1 MPNDDASA
9 ALDRGADP
17 AEQVRLGPLIEP
29 LEALRRG
36 ERPHAGEQ
44 ASVREAIDTIML
56 GAPPRYGWRR
66 FLELTGLDEHQ
77 TRDHRRALG
86 FPYVGDDE
94 TPFTDHDVDSAQ
106 LMATFT
112 GRG

>member
-1 MPNDDASA
+1 M
-9 ALDRGADP
+9 
-17 AEQVRLGPLIEP
+17 
-29 LEALRRG
+29 
-36 ERPHAGEQ
+36 
-44 ASVREAIDTIML
+44 REAIDTIML

>member
-1 MPNDDASA
+1 VPNDDASA

-66 FLELTGLDEHQ
+66 FLELTDS
-77 TRDHRRALG
+77 TSTRRATTG
-86 FPYVGDDE
+86 GR
-94 TPFTDHDVDSAQ
+94 SASPTSGT
-106 LMATFT
+106 MRPRSPTTTSTAPN
-112 GRG
+112 